1 MTEQQKIH
9 IAMINSFNVIL
20 EKATIDD
27 VLDSNLALFSHEFEE
42 ELEYDN
48 LIFILKYFE
57 DIEMFDKCSEFKAFI
72 DRTFDNKGQHREK
85 ACSCPYPDIKFYEPK
100 IKCSACNMK
109 IKR

>member
-9 IAMINSFNVIL
+9 IAMVNSFNVIL
-20 EKATIDD
+20 DKATIDD

-48 LIFILKYFE
+48 LMFILKYFE

-72 DRTFDNKGQHREK
+72 DKTFDNKGQHKEK
-85 ACSCPYPDIKFYEPK
+85 ACNCPYPDIKFYEPK
-100 IKCSACNMK
+100 IKCSSCSRK